1 MTRPEKA
8 EALFRSGYN
17 CAQSVVMAFAPDFGL
32 TQEEAE
38 RISAAF
44 GGGFSRLRETCGT
57 VSGAAMVLSL
67 RYGAGTGSD
76 REKKTRLYTT
86 VQDFAKAFAAQHGS
100 YICRE
105 LLALGPGP
113 DSPVPEAR
121 TGRVLQPPPLRKI
134 CACGRRA
141 ARTLF
146 IAAFGF
152 PSRKR
157 RGNPGGDAAAL
168 RHSEGAKRPAA
179 LPRLLAALRPAR
191 RFQKTSPPHK
201 AGGVLTE

>member
-76 REKKTRLYTT
+76 REKKTRLYAT

-105 LLALGPGP
+105 LLALGPGRLP
-113 DSPVPEAR
+113 RPRSAH
-121 TGRVLQPPPLRKI
+121 GRVLQPPPLRKI

-157 RGNPGGDAAAL
+157 RGNPSETPPLSGIRRGRSVRRSRSCL
-168 RHSEGAKRPAA
+168 RRFG
-179 LPRLLAALRPAR
+179 LRR

-201 AGGVLTE
+201 AGGVLKE

>member
-67 RYGAGTGSD
+67 RYGAGPAAIGRRKRVS
-76 REKKTRLYTT
+76 TRP
-86 VQDFAKAFAAQHGS
+86 
-100 YICRE
+100 CRISPRRSPRSTARTSVASW
-105 LLALGPGP
+105 LALGRGRIPP
-113 DSPVPEAR
+113 SPKRAR
-121 TGRVLQPPPLRKI
+121 TRITAAAPAQNMCVRPPSCSNAIYSRVRLPLPK
-134 CACGRRA
+134 A
-141 ARTLF
+141 A
-146 IAAFGF
+146 GK
-152 PSRKR
+152 S
-157 RGNPGGDAAAL
+157 GGDAAAV
-168 RHSEGAKRPAA
+168 RHSEGAKRPPP
-179 LPRLLAALRPAR
+179 PRLLAALRPAPA
-191 RFQKTSPPHK
+191 FSKNKPPHK